1 MDKSITYIDKP
12 LQVLVQI
19 GQVVLALLI
28 LCYLGLFALQQLLS
42 RLLQLFPFSV
52 FVVDARNHE
61 FVLVGLVVFGME
73 SQELLDGD

>member
-1 MDKSITYIDKP
+1 MDTYIDKP

-19 GQVVLALLI
+19 GQVVFALLI
-28 LCYLGLFALQQLLS
+28 LCYQGLLALQQLLS

-61 FVLVGLVVFGME
+61 IVFVGLVVFGME